1 MPGIWISDA
10 LPHKS
15 FGAVELPF
23 EVGADESGCV
33 HSQHLCLPLFSLHW
47 PLVLWVPSQALVVL
61 AVGERGGGVPLH
73 PLCSQ
78 PLWVL
83 SPLAPPLGL
92 SLIQAFPN
100 PAPLLLLALPTVP

>member
-10 LPHKS
+10 LRHKS

-23 EVGADESGCV
+23 ELGSDESGCV
-33 HSQHLCLPLFSLHW
+33 HSQHLCWPLSSLHC

-78 PLWVL
+78 PLWVP
-83 SPLAPPLGL
+83 S
-92 SLIQAFPN
+92 
-100 PAPLLLLALPTVP
+100 PLLLLWACRWSRCSPALLL